1 MAKKIES
8 SKKKRLSAL
17 VVDDSR
23 VCRMIHDAYLTRNDF
38 ETYTVENGR
47 EAVDLIRSGEQFDVI
62 FMDLV
67 MPVMNGFEATRE
79 LRAMGVT
86 TMIVGIDCPIDL
98 RDDPIQAGV
107 DRVYE
112 KPLTEEII
120 ISVRQALQS
129 NYNI

>member
-67 MPVMNGFEATRE
+67 MPVMNGFE
-79 LRAMGVT
+79 VSK
-86 TMIVGIDCPIDL
+86 V
-98 RDDPIQAGV
+98 V
-107 DRVYE
+107 
-112 KPLTEEII
+112 I
-120 ISVRQALQS
+120 ISVCIYITVVYIKLKYYFY
-129 NYNI
+129 YNNNKSFHYRLLENCEQWE